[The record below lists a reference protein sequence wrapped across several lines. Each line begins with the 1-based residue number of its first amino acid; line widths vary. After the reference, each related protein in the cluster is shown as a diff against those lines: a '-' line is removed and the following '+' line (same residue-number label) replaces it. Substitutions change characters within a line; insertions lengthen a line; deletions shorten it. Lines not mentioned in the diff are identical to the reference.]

1 MVKKI
6 ILKGGNEIADESGAA
21 DFNTDWHEITER
33 ISGRKLT
40 LTAHFPN
47 DLSVVGNII
56 LEVSN
61 TGEDAADGQEI
72 DKVTVTTE
80 EGIEEEMNWKFFRFR
95 YKKSGTPT
103 GGIISIN
110 AGFN

>member
-47 DLSVVGNII
+47 DLTEDGNIT

-61 TGEDAADGQEI
+61 TGQDAAAGQEI
-72 DKVTVTTE
+72 DKITVTTVD
-80 EGIEEEMNWKFFRFR
+80 GIEEEMNWKFFRFR
-95 YKKSGTPT
+95 YKKSGSAT
-103 GGIISIN
+103 GDIISIN
-110 AGFN
+110 AELN

>member
-6 ILKGGNEIADESGAA
+6 ILIGDSELANESGAA
-21 DFNTDWHEITER
+21 DFSTDWQEITER

-61 TGEDAADGQEI
+61 TGEDATAGQEV
-72 DKVTVTTE
+72 DKITVSTVD
-80 EGIEEEMNWKFFRFR
+80 GIEEEMNWRYFRFR
-95 YKKSGTPT
+95 YKKSGSPT
-103 GGIISIN
+103 GDIISIN
-110 AGFN
+110 AELN

>member
-1 MVKKI
+1 MVKKT
-6 ILKGGNEIADESGAA
+6 ILKGDSELANESGAA

-47 DLSVVGNII
+47 DLSEAGNII

-61 TGEDAADGQEI
+61 TGEDAASGQEI
-72 DKVTVTTE
+72 DKITVTTDD
-80 EGIEEEMNWKFFRFR
+80 GIEEEMNWKYFKFR
-95 YKKSGTPT
+95 YEKSGSPT
-103 GGIISIN
+103 GDIISIKAELN
-110 AGFN
+110 